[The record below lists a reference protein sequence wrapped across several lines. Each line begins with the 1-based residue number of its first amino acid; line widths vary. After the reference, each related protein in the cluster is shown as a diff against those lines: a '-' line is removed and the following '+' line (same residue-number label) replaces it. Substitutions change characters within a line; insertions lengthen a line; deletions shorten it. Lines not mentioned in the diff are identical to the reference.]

1 MILFTLW
8 SKIKAGNLIAEFLIV
23 TLSVTA
29 ALAGDKY
36 LAHLSTL
43 EQEEVALKLIHDDLK
58 QNYKQ
63 LQWTIT
69 KTEREDSVFVN
80 LLRHASKDTALS
92 DSTVNAAFKDFLHFN
107 YFDRTVANVHNY
119 DSKIKNAGKQII
131 QSDSLSNLLA
141 NYYDRKLNNLT
152 LWTDG
157 RYTMVKDMMHLITQE
172 GAYLDHGLP
181 YIHKIKGTVF
191 NEVLDG
197 MTSNI
202 RIMGVVSHQ
211 LWHNELYVET
221 LRNTSAIVS
230 DSITAIEG
238 FFLTKG
244 LKYDPFDPED
254 TW

>member
-1 MILFTLW
+1 MILFNLW
-8 SKIKAGNLIAEFLIV
+8 TKIKAGNLIAEFLIV

-92 DSTVNAAFKDFLHFN
+92 DSTVNAAFKDFIHFF

-131 QSDSLSNLLA
+131 QSDSLSIMLA

-157 RYTMVKDMMHLITQE
+157 RYTMVKDMIHLITQE

-181 YIHKIKGTVF
+181 YIHKVEGKAF
-191 NEVLDG
+191 SDVLEG
-197 MTSNI
+197 MMSNV

-221 LRNTSAIVS
+221 LRNASAIVS

-238 FFLTKG
+238 FFITKG

>member
-80 LLRHASKDTALS
+80 LLRHAAKDTALS
-92 DSTVNAAFKDFLHFN
+92 DSTVNAAFKDFIHFF

-131 QSDSLSNLLA
+131 QSDSLSIMLA

-157 RYTMVKDMMHLITQE
+157 RYTMVKDMIHLITQE

-181 YIHKIKGTVF
+181 YIHKVKGKAF
-191 NEVLDG
+191 SDVLEG
-197 MTSNI
+197 MMSNV

-221 LRNTSAIVS
+221 LRNASAIVS

>member
-1 MILFTLW
+1 MILFNLW
-8 SKIKAGNLIAEFLIV
+8 TKIKAGNLIAEFLIV

-69 KTEREDSVFVN
+69 ETERENSVFVN
-80 LLRHASKDTALS
+80 LLRHAAKDTALS

-157 RYTMVKDMMHLITQE
+157 RYTMVKDMIHLITQE

-181 YIHKIKGTVF
+181 YMHKIKGKAF

-197 MTSNI
+197 MTSNV
-202 RIMGVVSHQ
+202 RIMSAVSDQ
-211 LWHNELYVET
+211 LWYNEMHIESLSYASV
-221 LRNTSAIVS
+221 IVS

-238 FFLTKG
+238 FFINKG
-244 LKYDPFDPED
+244 LEYDPFDPED